1 MIGMAP
7 ENIPRTGCVVLLSGG
22 GGGGAP
28 TKRLSSSTESN
39 FRRGGTLNS
48 GEF

>member
-7 ENIPRTGCVVLLSGG
+7 ENIPRTVVLCYLAGE
-22 GGGGAP
+22 GGGAP